1 MAKLLKGADI
11 RAIVEDYVSKNT
23 NMLKK
28 FNKPPVCLAVI
39 LVGNDMA
46 SSVYVRNKTRA
57 CERCGIECKNYI
69 LDKSSNAEDIIML
82 IKNLNHDWN
91 VTGILLQLPLPEH
104 LKDDEERILQSITP
118 IKDVDG
124 FCYYNVGVLHRGQ
137 RKDALIPC
145 TAAGIMY
152 LLKYNK
158 IDIAGKHCVIVGR
171 SNIVGKPLAGL
182 MLDNDA
188 TVTVCH
194 SKTENL
200 KDICKQA
207 DILVCAIGKPKFF
220 DESYVKDGA
229 VVIDIGMNRDDNGK
243 LCGDVDFDSVFDKA
257 SAITPVPGGVG
268 ILTVTELMRNCL
280 MAWEIQHKK
289 GWF

>member
-104 LKDDEERILQSITP
+104 LKDDEERILQSITT

>member
-11 RAIVEDYVSKNT
+11 RAIVEEYVSKNT
-23 NMLKK
+23 SMLKK
-28 FNKPPVCLAVI
+28 FNKPPVRLAVV

-57 CERCGIECKNYI
+57 CERCGIECKNYV
-69 LDKSSNAEDIIML
+69 LDEFSSADDIIML
-82 IKNLNHDWN
+82 IKKLNHDDN
-91 VTGILLQLPLPEH
+91 VNGILLQLPLPEH
-104 LKDDEERILQSITP
+104 LKEDEERILQSINP
-118 IKDVDG
+118 NKDVDG
-124 FCYYNVGVLHRGQ
+124 FCYNNVGKLHRG
-137 RKDALIPC
+137 RLKDALIPC

-152 LLKYNK
+152 MLKYNQ

-200 KDICKQA
+200 KDVCKQA

-220 DESYVKDGA
+220 DESYIKDGA
-229 VVIDIGMNRDDNGK
+229 VVIDVGINRDENGK
-243 LCGDVDFDSVFDKA
+243 LCGDVDFNSVFDKA

-268 ILTVTELMRNCL
+268 VLTVTELMHNCL
-280 MAWEIQHKK
+280 RAWEIQHKR